1 MDPTVRNYL
10 IRAHKKIIAH
20 YHRVLAANSLSEP
33 ECNRI
38 KRGLASIEAEL
49 STIEA
54 GGSYGTSQM
63 AQEPGLS
70 AQRPSRFEMYV

>member
-1 MDPTVRNYL
+1 VDPTVRNYL
-10 IRAHKKIIAH
+10 IKSHKKIIAH
-20 YHRVLAANSLSEP
+20 YHWVLAANYLSEA

-38 KRGLASIEAEL
+38 KRGLAGIEAEL